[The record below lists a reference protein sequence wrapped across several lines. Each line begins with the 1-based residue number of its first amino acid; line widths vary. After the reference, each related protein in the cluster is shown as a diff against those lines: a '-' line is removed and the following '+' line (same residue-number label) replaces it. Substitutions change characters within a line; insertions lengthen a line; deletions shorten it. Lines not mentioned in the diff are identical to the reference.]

1 MGPIEKGFRNGSFL
15 SFFNKREG
23 YVGNVVENP
32 DTSFSFF
39 RVAKVFPR
47 SYIPFEKV
55 YSRASSLLYREK
67 QEAAKVLGISNFY
80 KDLKIVKNDSL
91 F

>member
-1 MGPIEKGFRNGSFL
+1 M
-15 SFFNKREG
+15 
-23 YVGNVVENP
+23 GNVVENP
-32 DTSFSFF
+32 DGSFSFF
-39 RVAKVFPR
+39 KTIDVFPM

-67 QEAAKVLGISNFY
+67 QEAAKVLGVSNFY
-80 KDLKIVKNDSL
+80 KDLNIVKNDSL